1 MIVLG
6 HIFFDK
12 NEDPHTAGAA
22 LRDRMLLQLCGISE
36 PEIRIASG
44 GKPYLAG
51 RDDVFFSV
59 SHSGTLAVCA
69 LSFPGIADADGFEVL
84 CEDSAAP
91 EIGADAEI
99 VRDAS
104 HAPRLRRLAAR
115 FFSPDVAARLEN
127 LPDAAVP
134 RAFCFHWTACES
146 AVKMTGEG
154 FGRGFSALDF
164 STVSLRERILRR
176 GDEEYIVRAA
186 WRNFCKQEDVR

>member
-6 HIFFDK
+6 HVFLNK
-12 NEDPHTAGAA
+12 NEDLHTAGAA
-22 LRDRMLLQLCGISE
+22 LRDRMLAQLCGIPT
-36 PEIRIASG
+36 PEIRMASG

-51 RDDVFFSV
+51 RDDIFFSV

-69 LSFPGIADADGFEVL
+69 LSFPGCAAADGYDVL

-91 EIGADAEI
+91 EVGVDAEI
-99 VRDAS
+99 VRDVS

-115 FFSPDVAARLEN
+115 FFAPDVAARLEN
-127 LPDAAVP
+127 LPDDAVP

-146 AVKMTGEG
+146 VVKMTGEG

-164 STVSLRERILRR
+164 STVSLRERILCC
-176 GDEEYIVRAA
+176 GDEEYMVRAA
-186 WRNFCKQEDVR
+186 WRNSFKQGDL